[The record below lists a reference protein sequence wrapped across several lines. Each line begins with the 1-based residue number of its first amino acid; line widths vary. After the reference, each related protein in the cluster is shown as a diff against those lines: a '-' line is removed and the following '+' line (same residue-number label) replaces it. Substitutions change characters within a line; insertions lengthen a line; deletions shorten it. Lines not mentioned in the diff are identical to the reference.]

1 MLLRKPMMMR
11 MVRGDPE
18 KRVWKALTE
27 MEKEVVVVLVG
38 VGHHCA
44 DDVVDVQF
52 DVVVADVAVVGVVDV
67 AVGVGVGVDVVVVLL
82 G

>member
-27 MEKEVVVVLVG
+27 MENEKEVVVVLVG

-44 DDVVDVQF
+44 DVVDVQF

-67 AVGVGVGVDVVVVLL
+67 AVGVGVVVVVLL